1 MKKIYIIL
9 ILTISMIFPYNV
21 KALSVTYSFNGQEL
35 IKEVEEGKVV
45 EQIET
50 PKREGYI
57 FSGWINQRTL
67 QPFDFDTKITEDII
81 LVPNWKLDKSSNLQ
95 KDVAEMIQQDKGKD
109 IFNLE
114 NDNKDKTDEFLSR
127 LKDSKFIIIAGILLG
142 SSIIILIV
150 MSIITRKF
158 SKKETPIKKEKE
170 ISKKCRRCGN
180 ILNEKDEVCGICKTP
195 VLK

>member
-1 MKKIYIIL
+1 MKRIYIIL

-21 KALSVTYSFNGQEL
+21 NALSVTYSFNGQET
-35 IKEVEEGKVV
+35 IKEVEEDKVV
-45 EQIET
+45 EQIEN

-57 FSGWINQRTL
+57 FSGWINQKTL

-81 LVPNWKLDKSSNLQ
+81 LVPNWKLDKNSNLQ

-114 NDNKDKTDEFLSR
+114 DDNKDKTDEFLSR
-127 LKDSKFIIIAGILLG
+127 LKDSKFIIIAGTLLV
-142 SSIIILIV
+142 SSMIILIV
-150 MSIITRKF
+150 MSIIARKF
-158 SKKETPIKKEKE
+158 SKNETPVKKEKE
-170 ISKKCRRCGN
+170 TLKKCRRCGN
-180 ILNEKDEVCGICKTP
+180 ILNEEDEICGICKIP